1 MSCGTEAGY
10 LERRRAMGYETI
22 LVERRDHTGTIT
34 LNRPDQLNTFT
45 SRMAEELCAGLVE
58 MDRDEKVR
66 VVVIRGAGKAF
77 CCGIELSEFH
87 GKTQKEYREWIARM
101 ERMVHVVAYL
111 KKPVIASAHGFAVA
125 NGAGIIASCDLAVVE
140 EGTKI
145 GLTAVNVGLFCMGPA
160 VPVSRSLGRKRCL
173 ELLMTGDMID
183 AETALDWGLVNRVAP
198 SGGLEKE
205 TGALAE
211 KLAAK
216 SPLAVQMGK
225 QAYYGM
231 ADLEYGKALAYTNE
245 LFAALCMTEDAGE
258 GIDAFLNRRSP
269 EWKGR

>member
-1 MSCGTEAGY
+1 MT
-10 LERRRAMGYETI
+10 YETI
-22 LVERRDHTGTIT
+22 LVERENHVGFLT

-45 SRMAEELCAGLVE
+45 SQVARDLGAGLVE
-58 MDRDEKVR
+58 LDNEPEVR
-66 VVVIRGAGKAF
+66 VVVVRGAGKAF

-87 GKTQKEYREWIARM
+87 GKSQKEYREWIALM
-101 ERMVHVVAYL
+101 ERVIPLLASM
-111 KKPVIASAHGFAVA
+111 KKPVIASAHGYAVA
-125 NGAGIIASCDLAVVE
+125 NGAGLIAACDLAVVE
-140 EGTKI
+140 EGTRI

-160 VPVSRSLGRKRCL
+160 VPVSRSLGRKRTL

-183 AETALDWGLVNRVAP
+183 AAKALEWGLVNRVAP
-198 SGGLEKE
+198 AGKLHEE
-205 TGALAE
+205 TIALAE

-245 LFAALCMTEDAGE
+245 LFAALCMTEDAPE
-258 GIDAFLNRRSP
+258 GIDAFLNRREP
-269 EWKGR
+269 AWKGR

>member
-1 MSCGTEAGY
+1 ME
-10 LERRRAMGYETI
+10 YETI
-22 LVERRDHTGTIT
+22 LVDREGHVGTIT

-45 SRMAEELCAGLVE
+45 SRMAEDLCAGLVE
-58 MDRDEKVR
+58 LDNDDETR
-66 VVVIRGAGKAF
+66 VVVVRGAGKAF

-101 ERMVHVVAYL
+101 ERMVHVIAYM

-140 EGTKI
+140 EGTRI

-183 AETALDWGLVNRVAP
+183 ARTAEQWGLVNRVAP
-198 SGGLEKE
+198 AGKLGEE
-205 TGALAE
+205 TLALAE
-211 KLAAK
+211 KLVSK
-216 SPLAVQMGK
+216 SPLALQMGK

-245 LFAALCMTEDAGE
+245 LFAALCMTEDAKE

-269 EWKGR
+269 EWKVR

>member
-1 MSCGTEAGY
+1 MT
-10 LERRRAMGYETI
+10 YETI
-22 LVERRDHTGTIT
+22 LVERENHVGFLT

-45 SRMAEELCAGLVE
+45 SQVARDLCAGLVE
-58 MDRDEKVR
+58 LDNEAEVR
-66 VVVIRGAGKAF
+66 VVVVRGAGKAF

-87 GKTQKEYREWIARM
+87 GKSQKEYREWIALM
-101 ERMVHVVAYL
+101 ERVIPLLASM
-111 KKPVIASAHGFAVA
+111 KKPVIASAHGYAVA
-125 NGAGIIASCDLAVVE
+125 NGAGLIAACDLAVVE
-140 EGTKI
+140 EGTRI

-160 VPVSRSLGRKRCL
+160 VPVSRSLGRKRTL

-183 AETALDWGLVNRVAP
+183 AAKALEWGLVNRVAP
-198 SGGLEKE
+198 AGKLHEE
-205 TGALAE
+205 TMALAE

-245 LFAALCMTEDAGE
+245 LFAALCMTEDAPE
-258 GIDAFLNRRSP
+258 GIDAFLNRREP
-269 EWKGR
+269 AWKGR

>member
-1 MSCGTEAGY
+1 MA
-10 LERRRAMGYETI
+10 YETI
-22 LVERRDHTGTIT
+22 LIERKDHIGTLT
-34 LNRPDQLNTFT
+34 LNRPEQLNTFT
-45 SRMAEELCAGLVE
+45 TQMAGELCAGLVE
-58 MDRDEKVR
+58 LDNDEDTR

-87 GKTQKEYREWIARM
+87 GKTQNEYRQWISIM
-101 ERMVHVVAYL
+101 ERMVPVLAYL

-140 EGTKI
+140 EGTQI

-160 VPVSRSLGRKRCL
+160 VPVSRTLGRKRCL
-173 ELLMTGDMID
+173 EMLMTGDMID
-183 AETALDWGLVNRVAP
+183 AETALQWGLVNRVAP
-198 SGGLEKE
+198 AGKLQEE
-205 TGALAE
+205 TLALAG

-245 LFAALCMTEDAGE
+245 LFAALCVTEDAKE
-258 GIDAFLNRRSP
+258 GIDAFLNRRKP
-269 EWKGR
+269 EWKVR